1 MTICNKF
8 ATNASPIMER
18 SECFMKTKI
27 DWMKFA
33 GVAGMALSVV
43 SALLTTVSQ
52 DRKINKTIDE
62 KVTEKVTEA
71 LTKH

>member
-1 MTICNKF
+1 
-8 ATNASPIMER
+8 
-18 SECFMKTKI
+18 MKTKI

-33 GVAGMALSVV
+33 GVAGMALSVA
-43 SALLTTVSQ
+43 SALLTTMSQ

>member
-1 MTICNKF
+1 
-8 ATNASPIMER
+8 
-18 SECFMKTKI
+18 MKTKI

-33 GVAGMALSVV
+33 GIAGVALSAA

-71 LTKH
+71 LTKN

>member
-1 MTICNKF
+1 
-8 ATNASPIMER
+8 
-18 SECFMKTKI
+18 MKTKI

-33 GVAGMALSVV
+33 GVAGMALSVI
-43 SALLTTVSQ
+43 SALLTTMSQ
-52 DRKINKTIDE
+52 DRKIDKTIDE

>member
-1 MTICNKF
+1 
-8 ATNASPIMER
+8 
-18 SECFMKTKI
+18 MKTKI

-43 SALLTTVSQ
+43 SALLTTMSQ

-71 LTKH
+71 LTKN

>member
-1 MTICNKF
+1 
-8 ATNASPIMER
+8 
-18 SECFMKTKI
+18 MKTKI

-33 GVAGMALSVV
+33 GLIGMVLSVGSMV
-43 SALLTTVSQ
+43 LSQISQ
-52 DRKINKTIDE
+52 DHKIDKAIDE

>member
-1 MTICNKF
+1 
-8 ATNASPIMER
+8 
-18 SECFMKTKI
+18 MKTKI

-33 GVAGMALSVV
+33 GVAGMVLSVA

-62 KVTEKVTEA
+62 KVTEKVAEA
-71 LTKH
+71 LTKN